1 MKIQSFYKLRLLKF
15 TISDKVLMV
24 VCVLVCSFGNGVVI
38 LMYSC
43 YSKTLIFFGKA
54 VQKMEENQETN
65 DKNKN
70 GFFWGE
76 RVNNGNKT
84 FSFVRTRSEL

>member
-43 YSKTLIFFGKA
+43 YSRTLIFLEK
-54 VQKMEENQETN
+54 QKMEQNQEIN